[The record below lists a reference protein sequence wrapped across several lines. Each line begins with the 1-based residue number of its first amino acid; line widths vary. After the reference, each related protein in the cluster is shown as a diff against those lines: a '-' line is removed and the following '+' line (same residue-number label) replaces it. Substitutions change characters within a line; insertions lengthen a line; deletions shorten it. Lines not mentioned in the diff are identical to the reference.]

1 MKISHFEPVG
11 DLNMR
16 LTKKERFRL
25 EFQDWEEGDFI
36 EDPFADIRWN
46 DEVTSGTYSGDEMAT
61 VRQWI
66 DEGFNIVNGRLP
78 YDIGDPTR
86 APFHSDNAVSILDYV
101 LTDKMHKFDKIER
114 ISFPE
119 ISDHQMLILRM
130 RKVDIWSSLSKP
142 RSKAKTVESITQV
155 KWEK

>member
-1 MKISHFEPVG
+1 
-11 DLNMR
+11 MR

-36 EDPFADIRWN
+36 EDPCADIRWN

-66 DEGFNIVNGRLP
+66 DEGFKIVNGRLP
-78 YDIGDPTR
+78 YDTGDPTR
-86 APFHSDNAVSILDYV
+86 ASFHSDNAVSILDYV

-114 ISFPE
+114 ISFPK
-119 ISDHQMLILRM
+119 ISDHQILILRM
-130 RKVDIWSSLSKP
+130 REVDIWSSLSKP
-142 RSKAKTVESITQV
+142 RSKAKTCRSNRIYHASQMGEVGGV
-155 KWEK
+155 

>member
-25 EFQDWEEGDFI
+25 EFQDWEEEDFI
-36 EDPFADIRWN
+36 DDADIRWN
-46 DEVTSGTYSGDEMAT
+46 DEATSGTYSSNEMAT

-66 DEGFNIVNGRLP
+66 DEGFKIVNGRLP
-78 YDIGDPTR
+78 YDTGDPTR
-86 APFHSDNAVSILDYV
+86 VPSILDYV

-119 ISDHQMLILRM
+119 ISDHQILILRM
-130 RKVDIWSSLSKP
+130 REVDIWSSLSKP
-142 RSKAKTVESITQV
+142 RSKAKTCRSNRIYHASQMGEVGGV
-155 KWEK
+155 